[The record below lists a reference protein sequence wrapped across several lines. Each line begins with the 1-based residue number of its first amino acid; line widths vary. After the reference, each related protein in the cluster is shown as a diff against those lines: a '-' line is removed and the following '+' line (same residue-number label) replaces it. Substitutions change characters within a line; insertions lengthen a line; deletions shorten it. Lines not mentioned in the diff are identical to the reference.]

1 MRSFEN
7 IAALSTAPLASGVGV
22 IRISGESPLSIAEK
36 MFKCKT
42 PVKDFE
48 PYKMYVGTI
57 EGEGLSDFGMCVYF
71 KSPKSYTGEDMVE
84 FHCHGG
90 VAITRAIL
98 NRIFSLGAR
107 SAERGEFTKR
117 AFLNGK
123 LSLSS
128 CEGLIDMINAE
139 STALAKS
146 GLYLYRENLLK
157 KIKNAQDELKNVLAK
172 ISANIDYPEEGIE
185 QSETEEIRERIFAV
199 KEKLEAIEN
208 TYKSG
213 SKIKSGVKVVIV
225 GKPNAGKSSVLNALL
240 NEDKAIVTSVAG
252 TTRDVVEGTIDISG
266 VKFDFFDT
274 AGIRE
279 TEDPV
284 EKIGVSRSLS
294 ALNAA
299 DLVLF
304 IIDSNTGITEEDE
317 QIIKSLPK
325 SVPVITVAN
334 KEDLSDF
341 DGADIS
347 VSALNGEGIQNL
359 KKLIFD
365 NAGLDELA
373 LSGDALTEERH
384 YQAIK
389 KSIGYLSGVL
399 DVLGVLPL
407 DILTV
412 DIEKAWS
419 ALGEISGETCV
430 EEVISEIFS
439 KFCVGK

>member
-1 MRSFEN
+1 MNSFEN
-7 IAALSTAPLASGVGV
+7 IAALSTAPLASGVGI
-22 IRISGESPLSIAEK
+22 IRISGESPLKIAEK
-36 MFKCKT
+36 MFRCKT

-57 EGEGLSDFGMCVYF
+57 EGEGLNDFGLCVYF

-90 VAITRAIL
+90 IAITRAIL
-98 NRIFSLGAR
+98 NKIYSLGAR
-107 SAERGEFTKR
+107 CAERGEFTKR

-139 STALAKS
+139 STSLAKS
-146 GLYLYRENLLK
+146 GLYLYRENLFK
-157 KIKNAQDELKNVLAK
+157 KIKSAQDILKNVLAK

-185 QSETEEIRERIFAV
+185 QSETDEIKNSVIEV
-199 KEKLEAIEN
+199 KTKLESIAS

-213 SKIKSGVKVVIV
+213 TKIKSGVKVVIV
-225 GKPNAGKSSVLNALL
+225 GKPNAGKSSILNALI

-252 TTRDVVEGTIDISG
+252 TTRDVVEGSIDING

-284 EKIGVSRSLS
+284 EKLGVSRSLS
-294 ALNAA
+294 ALNTA
-299 DLVLF
+299 DIILF
-304 IIDSNTGITEEDE
+304 VIDSQTGITFEDE
-317 QIIKSLPK
+317 HIKASLPK
-325 SVPVITVAN
+325 NIPVLTVAN
-334 KEDLSDF
+334 KSDLFSF
-341 DGADIS
+341 QHADVA
-347 VSALNGEGIQNL
+347 VSALNCNGIEQL
-359 KKLIFD
+359 KTKIFD
-365 NAGLDELA
+365 SAGLDQLA

-389 KSIGYLSGVL
+389 KSIGYLDNVL
-399 DVLGVLPL
+399 DVIGVLPL

-412 DIEKAWS
+412 DIEKSWS

>member
-1 MRSFEN
+1 LRSFEN

-22 IRISGESPLSIAEK
+22 IRISGESPLQIAEK

-57 EGEGLSDFGMCVYF
+57 EGDGLNDFGMCVYF
-71 KSPKSYTGEDMVE
+71 KSPRSYTGEDMVE

-98 NRIFSLGAR
+98 SKIFSLGAR

-139 STALAKS
+139 STVLAKS
-146 GLYLYRENLLK
+146 GLYLYREKLLG

-185 QSETEEIRERIFAV
+185 QSETDEIKERIIAV
-199 KEKLEAIEN
+199 RQNLQTIAD

-213 SKIKSGVKVVIV
+213 SKIKSGVKVVIA
-225 GKPNAGKSSVLNALL
+225 GKPNAGKSSILNALL

-252 TTRDVVEGTIDISG
+252 TTRDVVEGSIDING

-284 EKIGVSRSLS
+284 EKIGVRRSLS
-294 ALNAA
+294 TLNSA

-304 IIDSNTGITEEDE
+304 IIDSETGITEEDE
-317 QIIKSLPK
+317 QIKKSIPQ
-325 SVPVITVAN
+325 SVPVICVAN
-334 KEDLSDF
+334 KADLKDF
-341 DGADIS
+341 SGSDIS
-347 VSALNGEGIQNL
+347 VSALNGDDIESL

-373 LSGDALTEERH
+373 LAGDALTEERH
-384 YQAIK
+384 YHAIK
-389 KSIGYLSGVL
+389 KSIGYLGNVL